1 MGSNIKLFS
10 ICLGFCCL
18 FTFLSAQNVSAVQ
31 PNDDEITQL
40 RKSFLETVGQ
50 DFEIVKDYVNQRP
63 VARGGEKFW
72 LPHLKP
78 KQSGHFA
85 IKYSFKFTHKFEH
98 PQEGENELF
107 IRVGEKN
114 CYRNLAGNF
123 GMANICLGDTI
134 IVPIR
139 LDNRAKHEFSIKSTY
154 SDGKSIGIAPQN
166 SSFYVKDMISEEV
179 ENPLAE
185 NLKYLGSTRSVMA
198 HRSAGGETITLTAY
212 FEVKKTGRFNLG
224 IKRNFVDENRNQEI
238 NLVAANSIPIIVV
251 EKGTPIAALVFREN
265 TINYSNEKKFSGHA
279 GNNFLTKLLIL
290 QPGDIFSVEYAS
302 WTNRWDF
309 REEKT
314 KTDLESNK
322 NTAPLIQKLSFSL
335 DKDWSYNEWLADHL
349 PGN

>member
-18 FTFLSAQNVSAVQ
+18 FTFLSAQNIFGVQ
-31 PNDDEITQL
+31 SNDDEIAQL
-40 RKSFLETVGQ
+40 RKSLLETVGQ
-50 DFEIVKDYVNQRP
+50 DFEIVEDNINQRP

-114 CYRNLAGNF
+114 CYRNLADNF

-154 SDGKSIGIAPQN
+154 SDGKSIGTVPQI

-179 ENPLAE
+179 KNPLE
-185 NLKYLGSTRSVMA
+185 DNLKYVGTTRSIMP
-198 HRSAGGETITLTAY
+198 HRAYGSETVVLTAY
-212 FEVKKTGRFNLG
+212 FEVKKIGRFNLG
-224 IKRNFVDENRNQEI
+224 ITQISDDENDDENVKLEAL
-238 NLVAANSIPIIVV
+238 NTLPIIVV
-251 EKGTPIAALVFREN
+251 EKGTPITGLVFKEN

-290 QPGDIFSVEYAS
+290 QPGDIFAIEYAR
-302 WTNRWDF
+302 WTNRWNYNDDKSKI
-309 REEKT
+309 EEKN
-314 KTDLESNK
+314 NK
-322 NTAPLIQKLSFSL
+322 NLKPLIQKLPFTVN
-335 DKDWSYNEWLADHL
+335 KDWSYTEWLIDYL